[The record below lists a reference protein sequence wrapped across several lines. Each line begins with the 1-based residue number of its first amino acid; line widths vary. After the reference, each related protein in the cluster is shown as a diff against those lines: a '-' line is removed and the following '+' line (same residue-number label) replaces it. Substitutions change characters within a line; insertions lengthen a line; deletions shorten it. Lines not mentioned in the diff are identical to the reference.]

1 MKVMDTTVYSYS
13 GEGMSYQTTRSSG
26 MGPVNHKEQ
35 LLGRQSVKRFKVSF
49 SPPWKTGKI
58 PRPSYLLLI
67 GVALL
72 AVFLLSMLPIEREP
86 ELILD
91 GIRLAAKKELINNEL
106 IAYASP
112 ETDARG
118 SGDFS
123 AAAKPL
129 IRSVST
135 RSYTVQTGDTLSEIA
150 ALNDIDVGTLISFNE
165 IEDVRRLLAGS
176 VIRIPDIDGVPH
188 VVKKGDSL
196 ESIAAKYDVTLEHI
210 LDAND
215 LQTAL
220 IHPGQQLFIPGA
232 TINEYDYK
240 KAMGTLFIYPVSG
253 RLTSGFGYRSDPFTG
268 VRRMHYG
275 IDLANRVG
283 TRVTAPMDG
292 TVVVVG
298 NQPNG
303 YGRYVVIKH
312 RYGFQTLYGH
322 LSTIDVKRNQYIYQ
336 GQTIGQLGNSGRS
349 TGPHLHFSLYKNNV
363 PIDPLAGYLYK

>member
-1 MKVMDTTVYSYS
+1 
-13 GEGMSYQTTRSSG
+13 MSNQTTKSSSG
-26 MGPVNHKEQ
+26 GPVHHKQE
-35 LLGRQSVKRFKVSF
+35 LLKRQSVKKYKLALSL
-49 SPPWKTGKI
+49 
-58 PRPSYLLLI
+58 PRKLGLFYLLSAGEVLFAVMMLTLFSTERTPELMI
-67 GVALL
+67 DGISL
-72 AVFLLSMLPIEREP
+72 AVQQ
-86 ELILD
+86 ELID
-91 GIRLAAKKELINNEL
+91 NEL
-106 IAYASP
+106 MAYASP
-112 ETDARG
+112 EMDARG

-123 AAAKPL
+123 MADKAL

-135 RSYTVQTGDTLSEIA
+135 RSYTVKPGDTLSEIA
-150 ALNDIDVGTLISFNE
+150 ALNGIDVGTLISFNE

-188 VVKKGDSL
+188 VVRRGDSL
-196 ESIAAKYDVTLEHI
+196 ESIAAKYNVTLEHI

-220 IHPGQQLFIPGA
+220 IYPGQQLFIPGA
-232 TINEYDYK
+232 RINEYDYK
-240 KAMGTLFIYPVSG
+240 KAMGTLFIYPVNG
-253 RLTSGFGYRSDPFTG
+253 RLTSPFGYRSDPFTG

-275 IDLANRVG
+275 IDIANRVG
-283 TRVTAPMDG
+283 TKIVAPMDG

-322 LSTIDVKRNQYIYQ
+322 LSSIDVKRNQYISQ
-336 GQTIGQLGNSGRS
+336 GQIIGQLGNSGRS
-349 TGPHLHFSLYKNNV
+349 TGPHLHFSLYKNNI